1 MKTLAVG
8 WGRGMMFRSVGTFAG
23 LAGVSLVLASF
34 VVSGTAQGTDA
45 RVAVA
50 SAGLE
55 RSGKGDRG
63 LVATPARA
71 ASRVTSVELVGV
83 TNTTVIL
90 RDREGTVVF
99 QSDPVTNTTLVGKDV
114 DIPTVTVKEVADS
127 ATQPQPARRRETR
140 EEPARSPKRAM
151 PVGCEGVV
159 SVLVSGD
166 SRRVPGLC
174 LAQAEVGRQG

>member
-1 MKTLAVG
+1 
-8 WGRGMMFRSVGTFAG
+8 MFRSVGTFAG

-34 VVSGTAQGTDA
+34 VVSGSAQGTDA
-45 RVAVA
+45 RLAAA
-50 SAGLE
+50 STGLD
-55 RSGKGDRG
+55 RSGKSDR
-63 LVATPARA
+63 APTAQASRP

-90 RDREGTVVF
+90 RDRDGTIVF
-99 QSDPVTNTTLVGKDV
+99 RSDPLTNTTLVGKDV
-114 DIPTVTVKEVADS
+114 DIPTVTVKEA
-127 ATQPQPARRRETR
+127 AGAAAQPRPVLQRQSK
-140 EEPARSPKRAM
+140 EEPAAGPKRAL

-174 LAQAEVGRQG
+174 LAEAGTLQAS